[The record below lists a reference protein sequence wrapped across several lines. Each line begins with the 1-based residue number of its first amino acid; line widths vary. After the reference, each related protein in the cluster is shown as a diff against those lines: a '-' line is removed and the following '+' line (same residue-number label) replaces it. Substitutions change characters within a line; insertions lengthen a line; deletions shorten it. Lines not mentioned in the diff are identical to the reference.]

1 MRNIDNLIIVRLT
14 EAADDADVGLKSSSD
29 ALEVKHL
36 RKLDGQTSPAHVLKF
51 HGNMAYKSFT
61 PTPEPIGSGTVG
73 MYLVAH
79 GIFTRNSTLIAGRDP
94 KEAAELL
101 DSLLTA
107 LAVSPENL
115 KKLSLDVCNAAR
127 AKSTSELNAKRL
139 EEAQQA
145 EGKQQEK
152 IKKLEKTAAK
162 QVLENSALSILC
174 RELGKKRWTP
184 LIAGWDGYVSVANVD
199 VGPRYVY
206 LDEQENPLTT
216 EDMTADQ
223 MQKVVGR
230 DALAQ
235 NIGRKVHSAPLMV
248 HGKGMQ
254 ASKQLVKDLG
264 KSPEQKPDYTNSKTP
279 VRGPDYRANHKFVLQ
294 YRDGSVQ
301 NVRVDLYHNAF

>member
-1 MRNIDNLIIVRLT
+1 
-14 EAADDADVGLKSSSD
+14 
-29 ALEVKHL
+29 
-36 RKLDGQTSPAHVLKF
+36 
-51 HGNMAYKSFT
+51 
-61 PTPEPIGSGTVG
+61 
-73 MYLVAH
+73 VAH
-79 GIFTRNSTLIAGRDP
+79 GIFTRNSTLIARRDP

-107 LAVSPENL
+107 LAVSPENF

-145 EGKQQEK
+145 DGKQQE
-152 IKKLEKTAAK
+152 KLEKTAAK
-162 QVLENSALSILC
+162 QVPENSALSILC
-174 RELGKKRWTP
+174 RELGKKKWTP

-206 LDEQENPLTT
+206 LDEQGNPLTT
-216 EDMTADQ
+216 EDMTGDQ

-248 HGKGMQ
+248 HGKGVQ
-254 ASKQLVKDLG
+254 ASKQLVKDLA
-264 KSPEQKPDYTNSKTP
+264 KSPEQKPDYTAARAVRYVFSRPGRITP
-279 VRGPDYRANHKFVLQ
+279 RMTGVEKSVRQLE
-294 YRDGSVQ
+294 
-301 NVRVDLYHNAF
+301 